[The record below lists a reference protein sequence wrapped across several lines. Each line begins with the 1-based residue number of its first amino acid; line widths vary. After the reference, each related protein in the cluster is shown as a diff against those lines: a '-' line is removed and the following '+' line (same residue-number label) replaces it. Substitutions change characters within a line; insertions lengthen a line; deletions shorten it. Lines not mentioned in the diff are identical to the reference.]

1 MVAFVGILWYF
12 SGMKT
17 AQEYINYNKSSS
29 LTSAGWYDAKDFK
42 EDMTAID
49 SKLAELVCEYVGGKF
64 GIEFHKVLFF
74 TVGVE
79 YIDELCR
86 YRIIAEMIRDII
98 KEYGIEYTYELFLS
112 IKL

>member
-1 MVAFVGILWYF
+1 
-12 SGMKT
+12 MKT

-29 LTSAGWYDAKDFK
+29 LVSNGWYDGGEFRKDMF
-42 EDMTAID
+42 AID

-64 GIEFHKVLFF
+64 SIEFHKVLFF

-86 YRIIAEMIRDII
+86 YRIMAEMIRDII
-98 KEYGIEYTYELFLS
+98 KEYGVEYTYELFLS